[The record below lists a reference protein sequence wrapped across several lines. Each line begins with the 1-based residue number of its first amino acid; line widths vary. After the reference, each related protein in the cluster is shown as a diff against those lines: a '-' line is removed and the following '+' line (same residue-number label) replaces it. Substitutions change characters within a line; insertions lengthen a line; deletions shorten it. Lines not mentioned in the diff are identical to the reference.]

1 MSDLTLHTPVSQLPG
16 IGPARE
22 ASLAKLGLCTVADLL
37 AFFPRDY
44 EDRTVRE
51 NIWTLPLE
59 EPVCFAAMVAE
70 PFRTSFIRKG
80 MDLTKGR
87 VVDGTAQVDI
97 TFFNQSYVRN
107 LLQTGETY
115 YFYGKLTGQAGFRRQ
130 MVNPIFEKEG
140 STNFTGGIMPV
151 YPLTAGIAAKRMA
164 DLQRHA
170 ARCVDQIRETL
181 PEDIRRAHD
190 LAPAQFSYRAIHF
203 PENWEE
209 LQRAQRRLMFEE
221 LFCLNLGLTL
231 IRGRRSQHEAIP
243 FTKQDLGAFTHTLPF
258 TLTDA
263 QLRSAR
269 EAAGD
274 LAQPIPMNRLLQGDV
289 GSGKTVVAAACAYLA
304 WENGCQAALMAPTE
318 LLAQQH
324 AKTMADLLGGTGMH
338 IALLTGSMT
347 AAQKRHCRQALEAGE
362 IDLIVG
368 THALLSEGVEFRRL
382 GLVITDEQHRF
393 GVDQRAALSAKSGG
407 EFRPHVLVMSAT
419 PIPRTL
425 ALMIYG
431 DLDLSVI
438 DQLPPG
444 RTPVDTMLIGE
455 DKRQRLY
462 GFVRKQVGLGRQV
475 YIVCPAVDQED
486 EEGMKAAEQFGRTL
500 QKDVFPDLRVA
511 IVHGK
516 MKAADKQTVM
526 ASFAGGETDVLVST
540 TVIEVGVDVP
550 NASLMIIENADRFG
564 LSQLHQ
570 LRGRVGRG
578 QHQSYCVL
586 ISDNRNETTRKR
598 LKTLCAT
605 TDGFLI
611 AEEDLKMRGP
621 GDFFGSRQH
630 GLPQLKLASL
640 EGDMRLLHQAQDAAR
655 ALLTKDPDL
664 THPDHEPLRGRVEQL
679 FRENRDIFN

>member
-1 MSDLTLHTPVSQLPG
+1 MAELTLHTPLTALKGV
-16 IGPARE
+16 GPAKE
-22 ASLAKLGLCTVADLL
+22 KALAKLGLAAVADLL
-37 AFFPRDY
+37 AYFPRDY
-44 EDRTVRE
+44 EDRTLRE
-51 NIWTLPLE
+51 NIQTLPLE
-59 EPVCFAAMVAE
+59 EPVCFAAMVAA
-70 PFRTSFIRKG
+70 PFHTTFIRKG

-87 VVDGTAQVDI
+87 VVDAAAQVDV
-97 TFFNQSYVRN
+97 TFFNQPYVRSA
-107 LLQTGETY
+107 LTPGETY
-115 YFYGKLTGQAGFRRQ
+115 YFYGKLTGTGRRRQ
-130 MVNPIFEKEG
+130 MVNPYFERAG
-140 STNFTGGIMPV
+140 QNTFTGGIMPV
-151 YPLTAGIAAKRMA
+151 YPLTAGITAKFMGNLQKTAA
-164 DLQRHA
+164 Q
-170 ARCVDQIRETL
+170 CVPQIQETL
-181 PEDIRRAHD
+181 SDDLRAAYD
-190 LAPAQFSYRAIHF
+190 LAPADFSYRAIHF
-203 PENWEE
+203 PQSWEE
-209 LQRAQRRLMFEE
+209 LEKARRRLMFEE

-231 IRGRRSQHEAIP
+231 LRGRRSQQEAVP
-243 FTKQDLGAFTHTLPF
+243 FEKQDLEAFTASLPF

-269 EAAGD
+269 EAAAD
-274 LAQPIPMNRLLQGDV
+274 LKQPVPMNRLLQGDV
-289 GSGKTVVAAACAYLA
+289 GSGKTVVAAACAFLA
-304 WENGCQAALMAPTE
+304 WENGCQSALMAPTE

-324 AKTMADLLGGTGMH
+324 LKTMETLLGQTGMRVS
-338 IALLTGSMT
+338 LLTGSMT
-347 AAQKRHCRQALEAGE
+347 AAQKRKCREALESGE

-407 EFRPHVLVMSAT
+407 AQRPHVLVMSAT

-486 EEGMKAAEQFGRTL
+486 TEGMKAAEQFGQSL
-500 QKDVFPDLRVA
+500 QRQVFPDLKVA
-511 IVHGK
+511 IVHGR
-516 MKAADKQTVM
+516 MKTKDKQAVM
-526 ASFAGGETDVLVST
+526 EDFAAGRTDVLVST

-586 ISDNRNETTRKR
+586 ISNNRNEMTRKR

-605 TDGFLI
+605 TDGFII
-611 AEEDLKMRGP
+611 AEEDLKLRGP
-621 GDFFGSRQH
+621 GDFFGARQH

-655 ALLTKDPDL
+655 GVLADDPDL
-664 THPDHEPLRGRVEQL
+664 SAPENAPLRLRVEQL
-679 FRENRDIFN
+679 FRENGDIFN

>member
-1 MSDLTLHTPVSQLPG
+1 MAELTLHTPLAALTGV
-16 IGPARE
+16 GPARE
-22 ASLAKLGLCTVADLL
+22 KALAKLGLATIADLL
-37 AFFPRDY
+37 AYFPRDY

-59 EPVCFAAMVAE
+59 EPVCFAALVAE
-70 PFRTSFIRKG
+70 PFRTSYIRKG

-87 VVDGTAQVDI
+87 VVDATAQVDV
-97 TFFNQSYVRN
+97 TFFNQPYVRN
-107 LLQTGETY
+107 ALKTGETY
-115 YFYGKLTGQAGFRRQ
+115 YFYGKLTGGTGFRRQ
-130 MVNPIFEKEG
+130 MTNPYFEREG
-140 STNFTGGIMPV
+140 QNTFTGGIMPV
-151 YPLTAGIAAKRMA
+151 YPLTAGVTAKLMGN
-164 DLQRHA
+164 LQRTA
-170 ARCVDQIRETL
+170 SLCVEQIQETL
-181 PEDIRRAHD
+181 SEDLRAAYD
-190 LAPAQFSYRAIHF
+190 LAQAAFSYRTIHF
-203 PENWEE
+203 PDSWED
-209 LQRAQRRLMFEE
+209 LQKARRRLMFEE

-231 IRGRRSQHEAIP
+231 IRGRRSQQEAIP
-243 FTKQDLGAFTHTLPF
+243 FKIQNLEAFTSSLPF
-258 TLTDA
+258 SLTDA

-269 EAAGD
+269 EAAAD
-274 LAQPIPMNRLLQGDV
+274 LEQPVPMNRLLQGDV

-304 WENGCQAALMAPTE
+304 WENGCQSALMVPTE

-324 AKTMADLLGGTGMH
+324 QKTMETLLGHTGMK

-347 AAQKRHCRQALEAGE
+347 AAQKRKCREALESGE

-368 THALLSEGVEFRRL
+368 THALLSEGVAFHRL

-393 GVDQRAALSAKSGG
+393 GVDQRAALSAKSGVDQ
-407 EFRPHVLVMSAT
+407 RPHVLVMSAT

-475 YIVCPAVDQED
+475 YIVCPAVSEED
-486 EEGMKAAEQFGRTL
+486 SEGMKAAEQFGRQL
-500 QKDVFPDLRVA
+500 QREVFPDLKVA
-511 IVHGK
+511 VVHGK
-516 MKAADKQTVM
+516 MKSKDKQAVM
-526 ASFAGGETDVLVST
+526 EDFAAGRTHVLVST

-586 ISDNRNETTRKR
+586 VSGNRNEMTRKR

-605 TDGFLI
+605 TDGFVI
-611 AEEDLKMRGP
+611 AEEDLKLRGP
-621 GDFFGSRQH
+621 GDFFGARQH

-640 EGDMRLLHQAQDAAR
+640 EGDMRLLHQAQAAAR
-655 ALLTKDPDL
+655 GVLADDPDL
-664 THPDHEPLRGRVEQL
+664 SHPDHAPLRRRVEEL

>member
-1 MSDLTLHTPVSQLPG
+1 MAELTLHTPLAALTGV
-16 IGPARE
+16 GPARE
-22 ASLAKLGLCTVADLL
+22 KALAKLGLATIADLL
-37 AFFPRDY
+37 AYFPRDY

-59 EPVCFAAMVAE
+59 EPVCFAALVAE
-70 PFRTSFIRKG
+70 PFRTSYIRKG

-87 VVDGTAQVDI
+87 VVDATAQVDV
-97 TFFNQSYVRN
+97 TFFNQPYVRN
-107 LLQTGETY
+107 ALKTGETY
-115 YFYGKLTGQAGFRRQ
+115 YFYGKLTGGTGFRRQ
-130 MVNPIFEKEG
+130 MTNPYFEREG
-140 STNFTGGIMPV
+140 QNTFTGGIMPV
-151 YPLTAGIAAKRMA
+151 YPLTAGVTAKLMGN
-164 DLQRHA
+164 LQRTA
-170 ARCVDQIRETL
+170 SLCVEQIQETL
-181 PEDIRRAHD
+181 SEDLRAAYD
-190 LAPAQFSYRAIHF
+190 LAQAAFSYRTIHF
-203 PENWEE
+203 PNSWED
-209 LQRAQRRLMFEE
+209 LQKARRRLMFEE

-231 IRGRRSQHEAIP
+231 IRGRRSQQEAIP
-243 FTKQDLGAFTHTLPF
+243 FKIQDLEDFTSSLPF
-258 TLTDA
+258 SLTDA

-269 EAAGD
+269 EAAAD
-274 LAQPIPMNRLLQGDV
+274 LEQPVPMNRLLQGDV

-304 WENGCQAALMAPTE
+304 WENGCQSALMAPTE

-324 AKTMADLLGGTGMH
+324 QKTMETLLGHTGMK
-338 IALLTGSMT
+338 IALLTGSTT
-347 AAQKRHCRQALEAGE
+347 AAQKRKCREALESGE

-368 THALLSEGVEFRRL
+368 THALLSEGVAFHRL

-393 GVDQRAALSAKSGG
+393 GVDQRAALSAKSGVDQ
-407 EFRPHVLVMSAT
+407 RPHVLVMSAT

-462 GFVRKQVGLGRQV
+462 GFVRKQVGMGRQV
-475 YIVCPAVDQED
+475 YIVCPAVSEED
-486 EEGMKAAEQFGRTL
+486 SEGMKAAEQFGRQL
-500 QKDVFPDLRVA
+500 QREVFPDLKVA
-511 IVHGK
+511 VVHGK
-516 MKAADKQTVM
+516 MKSKDKQAVM
-526 ASFAGGETDVLVST
+526 EDFAAGRIHVLVST

-586 ISDNRNETTRKR
+586 VSGNRNEMTRKR

-605 TDGFLI
+605 TDGFVI
-611 AEEDLKMRGP
+611 AEEDLKLRGP
-621 GDFFGSRQH
+621 GDFFGARQH

-640 EGDMRLLHQAQDAAR
+640 EGDMRLLHQAQAAAR
-655 ALLTKDPDL
+655 GVLADDPDL
-664 THPDHEPLRGRVEQL
+664 SHPDHAPLRQRVEQL

>member
-1 MSDLTLHTPVSQLPG
+1 MAELTLHTPLTALTGV
-16 IGPARE
+16 GPARE
-22 ASLAKLGLCTVADLL
+22 KALAKLGLDTIADLL
-37 AFFPRDY
+37 AYFPRDY

-59 EPVCFAAMVAE
+59 EPVCFAALVAE
-70 PFRTSFIRKG
+70 PFRTSYIRKG

-87 VVDGTAQVDI
+87 VVDATAQVDV
-97 TFFNQSYVRN
+97 TFFNQPYVRN
-107 LLQTGETY
+107 ALKPGVNY
-115 YFYGKLTGQAGFRRQ
+115 YFYGKLTGGAGFRRQ
-130 MVNPIFEKEG
+130 MTNPYFEREG
-140 STNFTGGIMPV
+140 QNTFTGGIMPV
-151 YPLTAGIAAKRMA
+151 YPLTAGVTAKLMGN
-164 DLQRHA
+164 LQRTA
-170 ARCVDQIRETL
+170 SLCVEQIQETL
-181 PEDIRRAHD
+181 SEDLRRAYD
-190 LAPAQFSYRAIHF
+190 LAPADFSYRTIHF
-203 PENWEE
+203 PDSWED
-209 LQRAQRRLMFEE
+209 LQKARRRLMFEE

-231 IRGRRSQHEAIP
+231 IRGRRSQQEAIP
-243 FTKQDLGAFTHTLPF
+243 FKIQNLEDFTDRLPF

-269 EAAGD
+269 EAAAN
-274 LAQPIPMNRLLQGDV
+274 LQQPVPMNRLLQGDV

-324 AKTMADLLGGTGMH
+324 QKTMETLLGHTGMK

-347 AAQKRHCRQALEAGE
+347 AAQKRKCREALEAGE

-368 THALLSEGVEFRRL
+368 THALLSEGVAFRRL

-393 GVDQRAALSAKSGG
+393 GVDQ
-407 EFRPHVLVMSAT
+407 RPHVLVMSAT

-486 EEGMKAAEQFGRTL
+486 EESMKAAEQFGRQL
-500 QKDVFPDLRVA
+500 QREVFPDLKVA
-511 IVHGK
+511 VVHGK
-516 MKAADKQTVM
+516 MKPKDKQAVM
-526 ASFAGGETDVLVST
+526 EDFAAGRTDVLVST

-578 QHQSYCVL
+578 RHQSYCVL
-586 ISDNRNETTRKR
+586 VSGNRNEMTRKR

-605 TDGFLI
+605 TDGFVI
-611 AEEDLKMRGP
+611 AEEDLKLRGP
-621 GDFFGSRQH
+621 GDFFGARQH

-655 ALLTKDPDL
+655 GVLAQDPDL
-664 THPDHEPLRGRVEQL
+664 SHPDHAPLRRRVEEL

>member
-1 MSDLTLHTPVSQLPG
+1 MAELTLHTPLAALTGV
-16 IGPARE
+16 GPARE
-22 ASLAKLGLCTVADLL
+22 KALAKLGLATIADLL
-37 AFFPRDY
+37 AYFPRDY

-59 EPVCFAAMVAE
+59 EPVCFAALVAE
-70 PFRTSFIRKG
+70 PFRTSYIRKG

-87 VVDGTAQVDI
+87 VVDATAQVDV
-97 TFFNQSYVRN
+97 TFFNQPYVRN
-107 LLQTGETY
+107 ALKTGETY
-115 YFYGKLTGQAGFRRQ
+115 YFYGKLTGGTGFRRQ
-130 MVNPIFEKEG
+130 MTNPYFEREG
-140 STNFTGGIMPV
+140 QNTFTGGIMPV
-151 YPLTAGIAAKRMA
+151 YPLTAGVTAKLMGN
-164 DLQRHA
+164 LQRTA
-170 ARCVDQIRETL
+170 SLCVEQIQETL
-181 PEDIRRAHD
+181 SEDLRAAYD
-190 LAPAQFSYRAIHF
+190 LAQAAFSYRTIHF
-203 PENWEE
+203 PNSWED
-209 LQRAQRRLMFEE
+209 LQKARRRLMFEE

-231 IRGRRSQHEAIP
+231 IRGRRSQQEAIP
-243 FTKQDLGAFTHTLPF
+243 FKIQNLEDFTSSLPF
-258 TLTDA
+258 SLTDA

-269 EAAGD
+269 EAAAD
-274 LAQPIPMNRLLQGDV
+274 LEQPVPMNRLLQGDV

-304 WENGCQAALMAPTE
+304 WENGCQSALMAPTE

-324 AKTMADLLGGTGMH
+324 QKTMETLLGHTGMK
-338 IALLTGSMT
+338 IALLTGSTT
-347 AAQKRHCRQALEAGE
+347 AAQKRKCREALESGE

-368 THALLSEGVEFRRL
+368 THALLSEGVAFHRL

-393 GVDQRAALSAKSGG
+393 GVDQRAALSAKSGVDQ
-407 EFRPHVLVMSAT
+407 RPHVLVMSAT

-462 GFVRKQVGLGRQV
+462 GFVRKQVGMGRQV
-475 YIVCPAVDQED
+475 YIVCPAVSEED
-486 EEGMKAAEQFGRTL
+486 SEGMKAAEQFGRQL
-500 QKDVFPDLRVA
+500 QREVFPDLKVA
-511 IVHGK
+511 VVHGK
-516 MKAADKQTVM
+516 MKPKDKQAVM
-526 ASFAGGETDVLVST
+526 EDFAAGRTHVLVST

-586 ISDNRNETTRKR
+586 VSGNRNEMTRKR

-605 TDGFLI
+605 TDGFVI
-611 AEEDLKMRGP
+611 AEEDLKLRGP
-621 GDFFGSRQH
+621 GDFFGARQH

-640 EGDMRLLHQAQDAAR
+640 EGDMRLLHQAQAAAR
-655 ALLTKDPDL
+655 GVLADDPDL
-664 THPDHEPLRGRVEQL
+664 SHPDHAPLRQRVEQL

>member
-1 MSDLTLHTPVSQLPG
+1 MAELTLHTPLSALTGV
-16 IGPARE
+16 GPARE
-22 ASLAKLGLCTVADLL
+22 KALAKLGLATIADLL
-37 AFFPRDY
+37 AYFPRDY

-59 EPVCFAAMVAE
+59 EPVCFAALVAE
-70 PFRTSFIRKG
+70 PFRTSYIRKG

-87 VVDGTAQVDI
+87 VVDATAQVDV
-97 TFFNQSYVRN
+97 TFFNQPYVRN
-107 LLQTGETY
+107 ALKPGETY
-115 YFYGKLTGQAGFRRQ
+115 YFYGKLTGGAGFRRQ
-130 MVNPIFEKEG
+130 MTNPTFEREG
-140 STNFTGGIMPV
+140 QNTFTGGIMPV
-151 YPLTAGIAAKRMA
+151 SPLTAGVTAKLMGA
-164 DLQRHA
+164 LQRTA
-170 ARCVDQIRETL
+170 ALCVPKIRETL
-181 PEDIRRAHD
+181 SEDLRAAYD
-190 LAPAQFSYRAIHF
+190 LAPAEFSYRTIHF
-203 PENWEE
+203 PDSWED
-209 LQRAQRRLMFEE
+209 LQKARHRLMFEE

-231 IRGRRSQHEAIP
+231 IRGRRSQQEAIP
-243 FTKQDLGAFTHTLPF
+243 FKIQNLKGFTDRLPF

-269 EAAGD
+269 EAAAD
-274 LAQPIPMNRLLQGDV
+274 LQQPVPMNRLLQGDV
-289 GSGKTVVAAACAYLA
+289 GSGKTVVAAACAFLA
-304 WENGCQAALMAPTE
+304 WENGCQSALMAPTE

-324 AKTMADLLGGTGMH
+324 LKTMETLLGHTGLK
-338 IALLTGSMT
+338 IALLTGSLT
-347 AAQKRHCRQALEAGE
+347 AAQKRKCRQALETGE

-368 THALLSEGVEFRRL
+368 THALLSQGVAFHRL

-393 GVDQRAALSAKSGG
+393 GVDQRAALAAKSGVDQ
-407 EFRPHVLVMSAT
+407 RPHVLVMSAT

-455 DKRQRLY
+455 DKRRRLY

-475 YIVCPAVDQED
+475 YIVCPAVSEED
-486 EEGMKAAEQFGRTL
+486 SEGMKAAEQFGRQL
-500 QKDVFPDLRVA
+500 REQEFPDLRVA
-511 IVHGK
+511 IVHGR
-516 MKAADKQTVM
+516 MKAKDKQAVM
-526 ASFAGGETDVLVST
+526 EDFAVGRSDVLVST

-550 NASLMIIENADRFG
+550 NASLIIIENADRFG

-586 ISDNRNETTRKR
+586 ISGNRNEMTRKR

-605 TDGFLI
+605 TDGFVI
-611 AEEDLKMRGP
+611 AEEDLKLRGP
-621 GDFFGSRQH
+621 GDFFGARQH

-655 ALLTKDPDL
+655 GVLADDPDL
-664 THPDHEPLRGRVEQL
+664 SHPDHAPLRQRVEQL

>member
-1 MSDLTLHTPVSQLPG
+1 MAELTLHTPLAALTGV
-16 IGPARE
+16 GPARE
-22 ASLAKLGLCTVADLL
+22 KALAKLGLATIADLL
-37 AFFPRDY
+37 AYFPRDY

-59 EPVCFAAMVAE
+59 EPVCFAALVAE
-70 PFRTSFIRKG
+70 PFRTSYIRKG

-87 VVDGTAQVDI
+87 VVDATAQVDV
-97 TFFNQSYVRN
+97 TFFNQPYVRN
-107 LLQTGETY
+107 ALKTGETY
-115 YFYGKLTGQAGFRRQ
+115 YFYGKLTGGTGFRRQ
-130 MVNPIFEKEG
+130 MTNPYFEREG
-140 STNFTGGIMPV
+140 QNTFTGGIMPV
-151 YPLTAGIAAKRMA
+151 YPLTAGVTAKLMGN
-164 DLQRHA
+164 LQRTA
-170 ARCVDQIRETL
+170 SLCVEQIQETL
-181 PEDIRRAHD
+181 SEDLRAAYD
-190 LAPAQFSYRAIHF
+190 LAQAAFSYRTIHF
-203 PENWEE
+203 PNSWED
-209 LQRAQRRLMFEE
+209 LQKARRRLMFEE

-231 IRGRRSQHEAIP
+231 IRGRRSQQEAIP
-243 FTKQDLGAFTHTLPF
+243 FKIQNLEDFTSSLPF
-258 TLTDA
+258 SLTDA

-269 EAAGD
+269 EAAAD
-274 LAQPIPMNRLLQGDV
+274 LEQPVPMNRLLQGDV

-304 WENGCQAALMAPTE
+304 WENGCQSALMVPTE

-324 AKTMADLLGGTGMH
+324 QKTMETLLGHTGMK

-347 AAQKRHCRQALEAGE
+347 AAQKRKCREALESGE

-368 THALLSEGVEFRRL
+368 THALLSEGVAFHRL

-393 GVDQRAALSAKSGG
+393 GVDQRAALSAKSGVDQ
-407 EFRPHVLVMSAT
+407 RPHVLVMSAT

-462 GFVRKQVGLGRQV
+462 GFVRKQVGMGRQV
-475 YIVCPAVDQED
+475 YIVCPAVSEED
-486 EEGMKAAEQFGRTL
+486 SEGMKAAEQFGRQL
-500 QKDVFPDLRVA
+500 QREVFPDLKVA
-511 IVHGK
+511 VVHGK
-516 MKAADKQTVM
+516 MKSKDKQAVM
-526 ASFAGGETDVLVST
+526 EDFAAGRTHVLVST

-586 ISDNRNETTRKR
+586 VSGNRNEMTRKR

-605 TDGFLI
+605 TDGFVI
-611 AEEDLKMRGP
+611 AEEDLKLRGP
-621 GDFFGSRQH
+621 GDFFGARQH

-640 EGDMRLLHQAQDAAR
+640 EGDMRLLHQAQAAAR
-655 ALLTKDPDL
+655 GVLADDPDL
-664 THPDHEPLRGRVEQL
+664 SHPDHAPIRRRVEEL